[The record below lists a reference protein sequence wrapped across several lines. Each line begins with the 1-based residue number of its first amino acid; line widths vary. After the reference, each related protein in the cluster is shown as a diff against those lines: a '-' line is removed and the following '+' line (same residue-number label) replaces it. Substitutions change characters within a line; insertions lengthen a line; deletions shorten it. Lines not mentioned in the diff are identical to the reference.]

1 MSYLEIASLGELL
14 GHSLVAVEP
23 DIVYSVY
30 IAQMVFTY
38 CQPPVAWQVDCHYK
52 GA

>member
-1 MSYLEIASLGELL
+1 MSYLKIAGLGELL
-14 GHSLVAVEP
+14 VHSLVTVVP
-23 DIVYSVY
+23 DIAYSVY
-30 IAQMVFTY
+30 TAQMVFTY